1 MEDFSLG
8 CSGPTSVA
16 APATVARFVADG
28 DSAATITK
36 PIPSSGEERESNPGH
51 FTGTG
56 QHSHPL
62 HEGNGA
68 KTLIGSPIPLLP
80 YLLCLGQG
88 SGVGWG
94 MVLDQLTMYGR
105 NSLWPQGPTDQ
116 RCSTQSP
123 TSGASLS
130 RCGSVRSQIL
140 CYSIRPPCCT
150 E

>member
-1 MEDFSLG
+1 MLADEIQRQTSRRGRIEEFSLG

-28 DSAATITK
+28 DSTATITK

-56 QHSHPL
+56 QHSRPL

-88 SGVGWG
+88 SGGVGDG
-94 MVLDQLTMYGR
+94 I
-105 NSLWPQGPTDQ
+105 
-116 RCSTQSP
+116 
-123 TSGASLS
+123 
-130 RCGSVRSQIL
+130 GSVDNVWQEQ
-140 CYSIRPPCCT
+140 PFAAGT
-150 E
+150 D